1 MGCARD
7 VCTQRGHAVRE
18 EKRGRSPGGPR
29 AGLKE
34 SSDSYAV
41 RRTLH
46 SRKAATRVT
55 QTSRAGRHFFIS
67 PYREEDH
74 DES

>member
-1 MGCARD
+1 
-7 VCTQRGHAVRE
+7 
-18 EKRGRSPGGPR
+18 
-29 AGLKE
+29 LKE